1 MPQTGC
7 LLNVFLMVF
16 FIWPTLGVRD
26 RGEFALLW
34 RGAIFNTIKGDM
46 KTNDGIIHYSSRS
59 DYLAKRPSVPNLS
72 NSSKGAKALEQ
83 APSKV
88 DLSETAKEVAQKAKE
103 LPGKVKEKAQETV
116 KAGKHLLEGASSV
129 FKKALQTPGLDRLM
143 PDLGG
148 GLQESRVSKTRGPSL
163 PKTLNQPAVIFINGY
178 DLNIFDS
185 ETGLDMMASNI
196 PRSKVFK
203 WDQEDAIID
212 RIKRTAIE
220 QPVILVG
227 QGMGGDTAVEVSNQL
242 NSLEHGFRKVDML
255 ITMDSI
261 GFDNDII
268 SQNVAKNF
276 NVISGS
282 DIFFNDGPNI
292 ARNTKMTE
300 VINELRPEDGSDLA
314 ESSEVQFMVFDK
326 LNGTLGDA
334 VRNRN
339 ADQARLKSL
348 VDKILPS

>member
-1 MPQTGC
+1 
-7 LLNVFLMVF
+7 
-16 FIWPTLGVRD
+16 
-26 RGEFALLW
+26 
-34 RGAIFNTIKGDM
+34 M

-59 DYLAKRPSVPNLS
+59 DYLAKRPTAPSLG
-72 NSSKGAKALEQ
+72 NSSKGAKALEE

-116 KAGKHLLEGASSV
+116 KAGKHLLEGASGV
-129 FKKALQTPGLDRLM
+129 FKKALQTPGLSNLM

-148 GLQESRVSKTRGPSL
+148 GLKEVKASKASGPIL

-203 WDQEDAIID
+203 WDQEEAIID

-227 QGMGGDTAVEVSNQL
+227 QGMGGDTAVEVSNKL
-242 NSLEHGFRKVDML
+242 NTLEHGFRKVDML

-282 DIFFNDGPNI
+282 DYFFNDGPNI

-300 VINELRPEDGSDLA
+300 VINELRPEAGSDLS